1 MLISGWLE
9 FMFKS
14 NCWWTPRYDWVWIRG
29 ISDCRTQQTTV
40 PDTPHNE
47 FRRKRRIPWSLLPWR
62 KGQLQV
68 TKERQAGQERNYMR
82 YNHFFFFLICF
93 IKARQLIPISI
104 KLFRIEIKHQA
115 NSQNSNKVIQW
126 KLNFLPVKRDSIFTY
141 RIICEYKFNVRK

>member
-104 KLFRIEIKHQA
+104 KLFRIEIKTSSKFTKFKQGYTMETKFFA
-115 NSQNSNKVIQW
+115 SK
-126 KLNFLPVKRDSIFTY
+126 KRYHT
-141 RIICEYKFNVRK
+141 E